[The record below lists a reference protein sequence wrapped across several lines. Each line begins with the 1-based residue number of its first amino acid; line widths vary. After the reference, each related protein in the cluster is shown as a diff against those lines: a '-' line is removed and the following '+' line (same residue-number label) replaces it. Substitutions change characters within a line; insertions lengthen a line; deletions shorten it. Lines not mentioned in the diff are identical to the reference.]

1 MELVVVLEE
10 DTSTGGIVA
19 IVPQLPGCQTQGRT
33 KAEAMRNVRDAIAL
47 YLDGEHDAPARLVS
61 VERVHV
67 PG

>member
-10 DTSTGGIVA
+10 DAETGGIVA
-19 IVPQLPGCQTQGRT
+19 LVPQLPGCHTQGRD

-47 YLDGEHDAPARLVS
+47 YLEGEDYTPARLVS
-61 VERVHV
+61 VERVNL